1 MSSQASPE
9 FTLHYPPAPVTTT
22 KPSVILFGNI
32 DKGSG
37 VDWRDELASAL
48 SNFPISII
56 NPDRK
61 DWNSSWVEDISF
73 PKFKEQVEWEME
85 YAQVADIIVFH
96 FAPDTLA
103 PVSLLELGM
112 YCGTGRVLVCC
123 QPEFKK
129 RGNVQ
134 MVCAKYSITLLESL
148 DALVEELRQRLKQ
161 KLGEVEKH

>member
-1 MSSQASPE
+1 MSSKESIV
-9 FTLHYPPAPVTTT
+9 HYPPSPVTVT

-32 DKGSG
+32 DKRTG

-48 SNFPISII
+48 SNLPIEIL

-61 DWNSSWVEDISF
+61 DWDSTWVEDISF
-73 PKFKEQVEWEME
+73 PKFKEQVEWEMS
-85 YAQVADIIVFH
+85 YAQIADIIVFH

-112 YCGTGRVLVCC
+112 YANTGKVIVCC
-123 QPEFKK
+123 HPEFKK

-134 MVCAKYSITLLESL
+134 IVCLKYNILLLEGL
-148 DALVEELRQRLKQ
+148 NELINEVKRRVGKKLEQRS
-161 KLGEVEKH
+161 EA